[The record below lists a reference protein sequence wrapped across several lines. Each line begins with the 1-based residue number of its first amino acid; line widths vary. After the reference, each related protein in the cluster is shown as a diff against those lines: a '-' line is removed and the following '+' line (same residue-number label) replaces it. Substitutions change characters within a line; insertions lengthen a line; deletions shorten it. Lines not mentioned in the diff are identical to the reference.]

1 MTENLE
7 KSYFTLDWN
16 LINYTCFC
24 GSAAQRIFF
33 GRWML
38 VMQFYIENRFENTVF
53 GPRFRNF
60 TSKFHQ
66 NPAQNPVFLFYT

>member
-33 GRWML
+33 GMIDAPNAILLEIASKLQFL
-38 VMQFYIENRFENTVF
+38 VHDFEIL
-53 GPRFRNF
+53 PP
-60 TSKFHQ
+60 
-66 NPAQNPVFLFYT
+66 NPAQNPDFLFYT